1 MVTRSK
7 VGVLT
12 TVFLNSCSPLVEHV
26 TATAALSS
34 PEWAAAMRMGY
45 DVLLKNKHLVIG
57 SIALGFSSC
66 WSMVG
71 FKTQNLPRW
80 FYSLT

>member
-1 MVTRSK
+1 MV
-7 VGVLT
+7 
-12 TVFLNSCSPLVEHV
+12 EYV

-34 PEWAAAMRMGY
+34 PEWAAAMRMEY

-57 SIALGFSSC
+57 SIALWFSSC
-66 WSMVG
+66 WLLVG
-71 FKTQNLPRW
+71 FKTKNQPRW